1 MLLLTRQK
9 DASREHE
16 NTSLE
21 QTPDLMPMRIVE
33 IELEQALPN
42 ISAVDPKTQRRYQR
56 VLAVVRLHTQPLG
69 LVELPLSTEELTPAT
84 YAPLLWNALS
94 SEINEHLQQDGLP
107 ELSELSL
114 QGLTSATPPRCLAE
128 REAFLV
134 SPDLP
139 LVSVIIPTHD
149 RPETLASCLEGVLAQ
164 HYPRFEVLVVDNKPS
179 TDATQRLLT
188 QISGTHPQVRYL
200 REEGPGIGNAANCGI
215 AAAQGEILAFTD
227 DDVVLDPYWLVEL
240 VRGFRQAEKVACVT
254 GLVLPLELEQPA
266 QFWFE
271 QYAGFTKG
279 FQRRLFDMKEHHPK
293 TRLHPY
299 TAGQFGTGAS
309 MAFTASFLKSI
320 GGFDPALGG
329 IGPVKAGLDISAFF
343 EVMMHGYRLV
353 YEPRALLYH
362 LHRRDYS
369 GLHKQL
375 HNYGMGLTAY
385 LTKCVWERPHLLF
398 DLLPKLAYGIF
409 FTLSN
414 RSAKNHKRQDNYPKA
429 LKQAEL
435 KGMLFGPLAYLQSR
449 RVVRKVLRKNTL

>member
-1 MLLLTRQK
+1 MLLQ
-9 DASREHE
+9 AYYEE
-16 NTSLE
+16 NVVE
-21 QTPDLMPMRIVE
+21 QAPDLMPMRIVE

-69 LVELPLSTEELTPAT
+69 LAELPLSTEELAPAT

-94 SEINEHLQQDGLP
+94 SEINEHCQQDGLP
-107 ELSELSL
+107 KLSELPL
-114 QGLTSATPPRCLAE
+114 QGLASTTPPRCLAE
-128 REAFLV
+128 REAFLA

-164 HYPRFEVLVVDNKPS
+164 RYPRFEVLVVDNKPS

-200 REEGPGIGNAANCGI
+200 REERPGIGNAANCGI

-279 FQRRLFDMKEHHPK
+279 FQRRLFDMKEHHP
-293 TRLHPY
+293 RMPLHPY
-299 TAGQFGTGAS
+299 MAGRFGTGAS

-329 IGPVKAGLDISAFF
+329 IDKVKAGLDIAAFF

-369 GLHKQL
+369 GLRRQL
-375 HNYGMGLTAY
+375 YNYSVGFTSHLTR
-385 LTKCVWERPHLLF
+385 CIWERPHLLLS
-398 DLLPKLAYGIF
+398 LLPQLIYGFLFAF
-409 FTLSN
+409 FN
-414 RSAKNHKRQDNYPKA
+414 RSIKNRLQQSSYPKE
-429 LKQAEL
+429 LKQLEF

-449 RVVRKVLRKNTL
+449 RVARKALPKTHFS

>member
-9 DASREHE
+9 DVFREHE

-21 QTPDLMPMRIVE
+21 QAPDLMPMRIAK

-69 LVELPLSTEELTPAT
+69 LVELPLSIEELAPAT

-94 SEINEHLQQDGLP
+94 HQINEHCQQDGLP
-107 ELSELSL
+107 ELSKLPL

-128 REAFLV
+128 REAFLA
-134 SPDLP
+134 SSDLP
-139 LVSVIIPTHD
+139 LISVIIPTHD

-164 HYPRFEVLVVDNKPS
+164 HYPRFEVIIVDNAPS
-179 TDATQRLLT
+179 TNATEQFLT
-188 QISGTHPQVRYL
+188 QTYGTHSQVRYL
-200 REEGPGIGNAANCGI
+200 REERPGASWARNCGI

-271 QYAGFTKG
+271 QYAGFAKG
-279 FQRRLFDMKEHHPK
+279 FQRRIFDMAEHHPHMP
-293 TRLHPY
+293 LHPY
-299 TAGQFGTGAS
+299 IAGRFGTGAS
-309 MAFTASFLKSI
+309 MAFTASFLRSI
-320 GGFDPALGG
+320 NGFDPALGG
-329 IGPVKAGLDISAFF
+329 LGPSKNGQDISVFF

-369 GLHKQL
+369 GLRRQL
-375 HNYGMGLTAY
+375 YGYSVGFTAH
-385 LTKCVWERPHLLF
+385 LTKCIWDRPLLLF
-398 DLLPKLAYGIF
+398 DLLPQLVSSF
-409 FTLSN
+409 FFAFLN
-414 RSAKNHKRQDNYPKA
+414 RSARNRLQQNSYPKE
-429 LKQAEL
+429 LKQLEL
-435 KGMLFGPLAYLQSR
+435 KGMLFGPLAYWQSR
-449 RVVRKVLRKNTL
+449 RITGKTWKKA